1 MEDWPGSASAETR
14 SSARRLEGELRAQR
28 DRIHGAAGRGSDR
41 NRTAIAGFG
50 AVDDAVQIIEHETQ
64 IVVRI
69 PVEAEGIDR
78 LLAAGKARP
87 DQRARGEVVV
97 EIDDAVAG
105 RELEGSPTAGLQR
118 EGASRRNSAI
128 AAAAGSVFAR
138 FAGHGV
144 ARFDIA
150 AIEIEIGHAAPRDV
164 VVEIFRLREEG
175 A

>member
-1 MEDWPGSASAETR
+1 MEDWPGSESAEPR
-14 SSARRLEGELRAQR
+14 SSARRLENELGAQR
-28 DRIHGAAGRGSDR
+28 DRVHRAADRGADR
-41 NRTAIAGFG
+41 NRSAVAGFG
-50 AVDDAVQIIEHETQ
+50 AVDDAVQIIEHEAQ

-69 PVEAEGIDR
+69 PVETEGINR
-78 LLAAGKARP
+78 LLAAGKARA

-105 RELEGSPTAGLQR
+105 RELEGSPTACLQR
-118 EGASRRNSAI
+118 EGASRRNSPI
-128 AAAAGSVFAR
+128 ATAARSVFAR

-150 AIEIEIGHAAPRDV
+150 AIEIEIGQAAPRDV